1 MRPLSEMDTIQIELT
16 SACVLRC
23 SNCTRFCGTHKVPFF
38 LEEAEFTAAIDSL
51 VEFARSRNGIV
62 GFMGGEPLLHP
73 HFEEFCAYASAR
85 IPRSNLGL
93 WSTFPPKFRRYR
105 ELICQTFGVVLLN
118 DHSRDDIMHAPVLMA
133 AEDYFRMPCP
143 QCHGRGRRD
152 AASFADGAV
161 VDPPPC
167 LTCNGS
173 GQVVNEPELY
183 SATERCW
190 VQESWSACINPKGAW
205 FCEVAGALSDL
216 YDGPQGW
223 AVEPGWWKHT
233 TKDFAAQREWA
244 CRRCGAALPIR
255 RIRNSQDATDDVSP
269 SSLERL
275 KAIGSR
281 KFARGEYMVRQFDM
295 DKSLTAHHGYPNQTY
310 KDQIYRRGIAERY
323 GIHLRLSS
331 RGYWEPLLAEG
342 APSAAPP
349 SPPNPFPIYDFSQP
363 EDFGPTTPSTPVL
376 K

>member
-1 MRPLSEMDTIQIELT
+1 MDTIQIELT